1 MGEATRGAL
10 GAVMVVATT
19 LTRSARSDIFHCVN
33 FLGWHRHKKEW
44 LDPWRKLYIDQRTAW
59 YTTLSPVSGGCGLS
73 MVVLP
78 IDDATRPSKVFVIE
92 VAQPILGTDD
102 IYRGE
107 GILRDTP
114 GRRHRAP
121 CARR

>member
-44 LDPWRKLYIDQRTAW
+44 LDPWRKLYIDQKTDAW

-78 IDDATRPSKVFVIE
+78 IDDATRPSVSMSAMRSGGCVRPAFLTT
-92 VAQPILGTDD
+92 ASPSTSGQ
-102 IYRGE
+102 RSAAA
-107 GILRDTP
+107 P
-114 GRRHRAP
+114 GR
-121 CARR
+121 